1 MAYRWLAI
9 LSQIA
14 SRRHPCSYRLAIW
27 LFLRG
32 LAAVYAVAFLSLA
45 IQLPGLLGSHG
56 ILPIAEALVVGR
68 SNLGF
73 SRYFQAPSLFWWLGG
88 NDLLLQLFSWTGVLL
103 AVLLFFDLAPAGI
116 ALSLW
121 ALYLS
126 FVSLGRDFFFFQWD
140 SLLLE
145 AGLLGFLV
153 APWRLRSQFGT
164 APSPPPFVQLWP
176 QWLLFRVIFLSGVVK
191 LASGDPA
198 WHALT
203 ALQYHYETQPLPSPL
218 SWFFFHL
225 PLGFHEISTFLVL
238 AVELAAPFFF
248 LAGRLGRLFAF
259 TVLVLLQLFILLTGN
274 HAFYNWLTLVLCFTL
289 LDDSLLARALPRLG
303 LGNLPPP
310 LLQRRLSPILAGLL
324 FLLSLPLF
332 VAVLGVELPPP
343 LVSVLRSISPF
354 RSVND
359 YGAFAVMTT
368 RRPEIVIEGSRD
380 GVSWLPYPFR
390 WKPGDLRKMP
400 AFVAPYQPRLD
411 WQMWF
416 AALNGPERTPWFPR
430 LLLRLLE
437 GTPEV
442 VTLFASNPFPDSAPT
457 YIRALLYDY
466 RFSSWSELQHSGAW
480 WQRYLIGVY
489 LSPCALRRPRPEG
502 EAQASVPSPK
512 GRGSISLSR

>member
-1 MAYRWLAI
+1 MAHRWLA
-9 LSQIA
+9 LFPKIA
-14 SRRHPCSYRLAIW
+14 PGPHPSAYRLAIW

-32 LAAVYAVAFLSLA
+32 LAATYAIAFLALA
-45 IQLPGLLGSHG
+45 IQLPGLLGSRG

-68 SNLGF
+68 ANLGF
-73 SRYFQAPSLFWWLGG
+73 SRYYQAPSIFWWLGG
-88 NDLLLQLFSWTGVLL
+88 NDLLLQFFAWMGVLL

-116 ALSLW
+116 ALLLW

-145 AGLLGFLV
+145 AGLLAILV
-153 APWRLRSQFGT
+153 APWRLRPQFGT
-164 APSPPPFVQLWP
+164 APSPPPLAQLWL

-191 LASGDPA
+191 LASGDTA
-198 WHALT
+198 WRALT

-225 PLGFHEISTFLVL
+225 PLPFHELSTFLVL
-238 AVELAAPFFF
+238 AIELAIPFFF
-248 LAGRLGRLFAF
+248 VAGRLGRLFAF
-259 TVLVLLQLFILLTGN
+259 TLLVLLQLFILLTGN
-274 HAFYNWLTLVLCFTL
+274 HAFYNWLTLVLCFAL
-289 LDDSLLARALPRLG
+289 LDDSLLGRVLPRLC
-303 LGNLPPP
+303 LATLPPP

-332 VAVLGVELPPP
+332 VAVLGVRLPPP
-343 LVSVLRSISPF
+343 LEIVLRSISPF

-380 GVSWLPYPFR
+380 GISWLPYPFR
-390 WKPGDLRKMP
+390 WKPGELRKMP

-416 AALNGPERTPWFPR
+416 AALNGAERTPWFPR
-430 LLLRLLE
+430 LVLRLLE
-437 GTPEV
+437 GSPQV
-442 VTLFASNPFPDSAPT
+442 AALFASNPFPGTPPT
-457 YIRALLYDY
+457 YLRALLYDY
-466 RFSSWSELQHSGAW
+466 RFSSWGELQHTGAW
-480 WQRYLIGVY
+480 WQRYLIGIY
-489 LSPCALRRPRPEG
+489 LPPCALRRPRPEG
-502 EAQASVPSPK
+502 EAQAPAPTTED
-512 GRGSISLSR
+512 RALWLDR